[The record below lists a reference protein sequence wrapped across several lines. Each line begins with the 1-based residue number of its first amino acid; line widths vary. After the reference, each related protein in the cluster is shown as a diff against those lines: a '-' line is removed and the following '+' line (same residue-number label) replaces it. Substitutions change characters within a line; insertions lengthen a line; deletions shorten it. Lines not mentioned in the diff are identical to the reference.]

1 MLTKLSVDN
10 YALIDRLE
18 VNLDSGFNVIT
29 GETGSG
35 KSLLLG
41 ALGLLLGQ
49 NADFSKIGTADKKC
63 VSEGVFD
70 VSNYG
75 LEPFFTKHDIDFEPF
90 TIIRRE
96 LLKSGKSRAFIND
109 TPVKLNVLKQLS
121 SELID
126 IHSQHENSKIH
137 TQDFLFDVLD
147 TFSGASEEINSFRFQ
162 LKEHKSLAKDLAEL
176 KSKEI
181 QLKQDKDYY
190 EFQLRELSEI
200 DLENIHLSDLEDELN
215 LLVNAEEIRKQV
227 YISAEALSSDNN
239 GSLELLKQASDSLES
254 VKFPDEELNLLKD
267 RVISLKLELEDLA
280 YEVRNKSDKITPD
293 EERLAQVNDLVN
305 SVNTLLLKHRT
316 SSIEELLEKKENFSS
331 LLNQAENFDN
341 EIVALQNKINKGSKS
356 LTGLSNKIHIKRI
369 SKKGE
374 LEEFINA
381 GLKELSMPQAVFQ
394 VDLSVSEEFNHYG
407 QTSIQFLVSTNKG
420 AALSPI
426 SKVAS
431 GGEISRVMFLI
442 KAAVAS
448 KKSIKTL
455 VLDEIDTGISGE
467 VASKLA
473 GLIKG
478 MSNHSQILV
487 VSHLAQMASRAN
499 AHFKVSKQENETTT
513 VTLLERLHRQ
523 EDVLNE
529 LAQMLSGTQITDAAL
544 KNAASLLSE

>member
-1 MLTKLSVDN
+1 
-10 YALIDRLE
+10 
-18 VNLDSGFNVIT
+18 
-29 GETGSG
+29 
-35 KSLLLG
+35 
-41 ALGLLLGQ
+41 
-49 NADFSKIGTADKKC
+49 
-63 VSEGVFD
+63 
-70 VSNYG
+70 
-75 LEPFFTKHDIDFEPF
+75 
-90 TIIRRE
+90 
-96 LLKSGKSRAFIND
+96 
-109 TPVKLNVLKQLS
+109 
-121 SELID
+121 
-126 IHSQHENSKIH
+126 
-137 TQDFLFDVLD
+137 
-147 TFSGASEEINSFRFQ
+147 
-162 LKEHKSLAKDLAEL
+162 LAKDLAEL

-369 SKKGE
+369 SKKRE

-420 AALSPI
+420 TALSPI

>member
-10 YALIDRLE
+10 YALIDQLE
-18 VNLDSGFNVIT
+18 VTLDSGFNVIT

-49 NADFSKIGTADKKC
+49 NADFSKIGNSDKKC
-63 VSEGVFD
+63 ISEGVFD
-70 VSNYG
+70 ISSYG
-75 LEPFFTKHDIDFEPF
+75 LEAFFEDHDIDFEPL

-96 LLKSGKSRAFIND
+96 LVKSGKSRAFIND

-147 TFSGASEEINSFRFQ
+147 TFSEASEDITSFRHQ
-162 LKEHKSLAKDLAEL
+162 LKEHKTCIKYLEDIKIQEFKL
-176 KSKEI
+176 KE
-181 QLKQDKDYY
+181 DKDYY
-190 EFQLRELSEI
+190 EFQLKELSEI
-200 DLENIHLSDLEDELN
+200 DLERVQISELEDELN
-215 LLVNAEEIRKQV
+215 LLTNAEEIRKQV

-239 GSLELLKQASDSLES
+239 GSLELLKQASDSLDS
-254 VKFPDEELNLLKD
+254 IKFPDEELNSLKE
-267 RVISLKLELEDLA
+267 RVKSLKLELEDLA

-293 EERLAQVNDLVN
+293 EERLAFVNDIVN
-305 SVNTLLLKHRT
+305 SVNTLLIKHRT
-316 SSIEELLEKKENFSS
+316 SSISELIEKKENFSS
-331 LLNQAENFDN
+331 LLNQAENFDS
-341 EIVALQNKINKGSKS
+341 EIAALENKINTSAKK
-356 LTGLSNKIHIKRI
+356 LTKLSDKIHSKRV

-374 LEEFINA
+374 LEDFINS
-381 GLKELSMPQAVFQ
+381 GLKELSMPQAIFRVNI
-394 VDLSVSEEFNHYG
+394 SVSDEFNQYG

-420 AALSPI
+420 TALSPI

-478 MSNHSQILV
+478 MSNHSQIIV
-487 VSHLAQMASRAN
+487 VSHLAQMASRAS
-499 AHFKVSKQENETTT
+499 AHFKVSKQENETSTF
-513 VTLLERLHRQ
+513 TLLERLHHQ
-523 EDVLNE
+523 EEVLNE
-529 LAQMLSGTQITDAAL
+529 LAQMLSGTQVTDAAL

>member
-10 YALIDRLE
+10 YALINQLE
-18 VNLDSGFNVIT
+18 VTLDSGFNVIT

-49 NADFSKIGTADKKC
+49 NADFSKIGNSDKKC
-63 VSEGVFD
+63 ISEGVFD
-70 VSNYG
+70 ISSYG
-75 LEPFFTKHDIDFEPF
+75 LEAFFEDHDIDFEPF

-96 LLKSGKSRAFIND
+96 LVKPGKSRAFIND

-147 TFSGASEEINSFRFQ
+147 TFSEASEDISSFRHQ
-162 LKEHKSLAKDLAEL
+162 LKEHKTRIKYLEEL
-176 KSKEI
+176 KSQEFK
-181 QLKQDKDYY
+181 LKKDKDYY
-190 EFQLRELSEI
+190 EFQLKELSEI
-200 DLENIHLSDLEDELN
+200 DLERVQISELEDELN
-215 LLVNAEEIRKQV
+215 LLTNAEEIRKQV

-239 GSLELLKQASDSLES
+239 GSLELLKQASDSLDS
-254 VKFPDEELNLLKD
+254 IKFPDDELNSLKE
-267 RVISLKLELEDLA
+267 RVQSLKLELEDLA

-293 EERLAQVNDLVN
+293 EERLAFVNDIVN
-305 SVNTLLLKHRT
+305 SLNTLLLKHRT
-316 SSIEELLEKKENFSS
+316 SSISELIEKKENFSS
-331 LLNQAENFDN
+331 LLNQAENFDS
-341 EIVALQNKINKGSKS
+341 EIAALENKINTSAKT
-356 LTGLSNKIHIKRI
+356 LTKLSDKIHSKRV

-374 LEEFINA
+374 LEDFINS
-381 GLKELSMPQAVFQ
+381 GLKELSMPQAIFQ
-394 VDLSVSEEFNHYG
+394 VNLSVSDEFNQYG

-420 AALSPI
+420 TALSPI

-478 MSNHSQILV
+478 MSNHSQIIV
-487 VSHLAQMASRAN
+487 VSHLAQMASRAS
-499 AHFKVSKQENETTT
+499 AHFKVSKQENETSTFT
-513 VTLLERLHRQ
+513 SLERLHHQ
-523 EDVLNE
+523 EEVLNE
-529 LAQMLSGTQITDAAL
+529 LAQMLSGTQVTDAAL

>member
-10 YALIDRLE
+10 YALIDQLE
-18 VNLDSGFNVIT
+18 VTLDSGFNVIT

-49 NADFSKIGTADKKC
+49 NADFSKIGNSDKKC
-63 VSEGVFD
+63 ISEGVFD
-70 VSNYG
+70 ISSYG
-75 LEPFFTKHDIDFEPF
+75 LEAFFEDHDIDFEPL

-96 LLKSGKSRAFIND
+96 LVKSGKSRAFIND

-147 TFSGASEEINSFRFQ
+147 TFSEASEDITSFRHQ
-162 LKEHKSLAKDLAEL
+162 LKEHKTCIKHLENLNSQEL
-176 KSKEI
+176 K
-181 QLKQDKDYY
+181 LKKDKDYY
-190 EFQLRELSEI
+190 EFQLKELSEI
-200 DLENIHLSDLEDELN
+200 DLERVQISELEDELN
-215 LLVNAEEIRKQV
+215 LLTNAEEIRKQV

-239 GSLELLKQASDSLES
+239 GSLELLKQASDSLDS
-254 VKFPDEELNLLKD
+254 IKFPDEELNSLKE
-267 RVISLKLELEDLA
+267 RVQSLKLELEDLA
-280 YEVRNKSDKITPD
+280 YEVRNKSDKINPD
-293 EERLAQVNDLVN
+293 EERLAFVNDIVN

-316 SSIEELLEKKENFSS
+316 SSISELIEKKENFSS
-331 LLNQAENFDN
+331 LLNQAENFDS
-341 EIVALQNKINKGSKS
+341 EIAALENKINTSAKT
-356 LTGLSNKIHIKRI
+356 LTKLSDKIHSKRV

-374 LEEFINA
+374 LEDFINS
-381 GLKELSMPQAVFQ
+381 GLKELSMPQAIFQ
-394 VDLSVSEEFNHYG
+394 VNLSVSDEFNQYG

-420 AALSPI
+420 TALSPI

-478 MSNHSQILV
+478 MSNHSQIIV
-487 VSHLAQMASRAN
+487 VSHLAQMASRAS
-499 AHFKVSKQENETTT
+499 AHFKVSKQENETSTF
-513 VTLLERLHRQ
+513 TLLERLHHQ
-523 EDVLNE
+523 EEVLNE
-529 LAQMLSGTQITDAAL
+529 LAQMLSGTQVTDAAL

>member
-1 MLTKLSVDN
+1 M
-10 YALIDRLE
+10 
-18 VNLDSGFNVIT
+18 
-29 GETGSG
+29 
-35 KSLLLG
+35 
-41 ALGLLLGQ
+41 
-49 NADFSKIGTADKKC
+49 
-63 VSEGVFD
+63 
-70 VSNYG
+70 
-75 LEPFFTKHDIDFEPF
+75 
-90 TIIRRE
+90 
-96 LLKSGKSRAFIND
+96 
-109 TPVKLNVLKQLS
+109 
-121 SELID
+121 
-126 IHSQHENSKIH
+126 
-137 TQDFLFDVLD
+137 
-147 TFSGASEEINSFRFQ
+147 
-162 LKEHKSLAKDLAEL
+162 
-176 KSKEI
+176 
-181 QLKQDKDYY
+181 
-190 EFQLRELSEI
+190 
-200 DLENIHLSDLEDELN
+200 
-215 LLVNAEEIRKQV
+215 
-227 YISAEALSSDNN
+227 
-239 GSLELLKQASDSLES
+239 
-254 VKFPDEELNLLKD
+254 
-267 RVISLKLELEDLA
+267 
-280 YEVRNKSDKITPD
+280 
-293 EERLAQVNDLVN
+293 
-305 SVNTLLLKHRT
+305 
-316 SSIEELLEKKENFSS
+316 EKKENFSS

-478 MSNHSQILV
+478 MSDHSQILV

>member
-1 MLTKLSVDN
+1 M
-10 YALIDRLE
+10 
-18 VNLDSGFNVIT
+18 
-29 GETGSG
+29 
-35 KSLLLG
+35 
-41 ALGLLLGQ
+41 
-49 NADFSKIGTADKKC
+49 
-63 VSEGVFD
+63 
-70 VSNYG
+70 
-75 LEPFFTKHDIDFEPF
+75 
-90 TIIRRE
+90 
-96 LLKSGKSRAFIND
+96 
-109 TPVKLNVLKQLS
+109 
-121 SELID
+121 
-126 IHSQHENSKIH
+126 
-137 TQDFLFDVLD
+137 
-147 TFSGASEEINSFRFQ
+147 
-162 LKEHKSLAKDLAEL
+162 AKDLAEL

-420 AALSPI
+420 TALTPI

-478 MSNHSQILV
+478 MSDHSQILV

>member
-10 YALIDRLE
+10 YALIDQLE
-18 VNLDSGFNVIT
+18 VTLDSGFNVIT

-49 NADFSKIGTADKKC
+49 NADFSKIGNSDKKC
-63 VSEGVFD
+63 ISEGVFD
-70 VSNYG
+70 ISSYG
-75 LEPFFTKHDIDFEPF
+75 LEAFFEDHDIDFEPL

-96 LLKSGKSRAFIND
+96 LVKSGKSRAFIND

-147 TFSGASEEINSFRFQ
+147 TFSEASEDITSFRHQ
-162 LKEHKSLAKDLAEL
+162 LKEHKTCIKYLEDIKIQEFKLKD
-176 KSKEI
+176 
-181 QLKQDKDYY
+181 DKDYY
-190 EFQLRELSEI
+190 EFQLKELSEI
-200 DLENIHLSDLEDELN
+200 DLERVQISELEDELN
-215 LLVNAEEIRKQV
+215 LLTNAEEIRKQV

-239 GSLELLKQASDSLES
+239 GSLELLKQASDSLDS
-254 VKFPDEELNLLKD
+254 IKFPDEELNSLKE
-267 RVISLKLELEDLA
+267 RVKSLKLELEDLA

-293 EERLAQVNDLVN
+293 EERLAFVNDIVN
-305 SVNTLLLKHRT
+305 SVNTLLIKHRT
-316 SSIEELLEKKENFSS
+316 SSISELIEKKENFSS
-331 LLNQAENFDN
+331 LLNQAENFDS
-341 EIVALQNKINKGSKS
+341 EIAALENKINTSAKK
-356 LTGLSNKIHIKRI
+356 LTKLSDKIHSKRV

-374 LEEFINA
+374 LEDFINS
-381 GLKELSMPQAVFQ
+381 GLKELSMPQAIFRVNI
-394 VDLSVSEEFNHYG
+394 SVSDEFNQYG

-420 AALSPI
+420 TALSPI

-478 MSNHSQILV
+478 MSNHSQIIV
-487 VSHLAQMASRAN
+487 VSHLAQMASRAS
-499 AHFKVSKQENETTT
+499 AHFKVSKQENETSTF
-513 VTLLERLHRQ
+513 TLLERLHHQ
-523 EDVLNE
+523 EEVLNE
-529 LAQMLSGTQITDAAL
+529 LAQMLSGTQVTDAAL

>member
-1 MLTKLSVDN
+1 M
-10 YALIDRLE
+10 
-18 VNLDSGFNVIT
+18 
-29 GETGSG
+29 
-35 KSLLLG
+35 
-41 ALGLLLGQ
+41 
-49 NADFSKIGTADKKC
+49 
-63 VSEGVFD
+63 
-70 VSNYG
+70 
-75 LEPFFTKHDIDFEPF
+75 
-90 TIIRRE
+90 
-96 LLKSGKSRAFIND
+96 
-109 TPVKLNVLKQLS
+109 
-121 SELID
+121 
-126 IHSQHENSKIH
+126 
-137 TQDFLFDVLD
+137 
-147 TFSGASEEINSFRFQ
+147 
-162 LKEHKSLAKDLAEL
+162 
-176 KSKEI
+176 
-181 QLKQDKDYY
+181 
-190 EFQLRELSEI
+190 
-200 DLENIHLSDLEDELN
+200 
-215 LLVNAEEIRKQV
+215 

-356 LTGLSNKIHIKRI
+356 LTGLSNKIHTKRI
-369 SKKGE
+369 AKKGE

-420 AALSPI
+420 TALSPI

-478 MSNHSQILV
+478 MSDHSQILV